1 MAQNDNL
8 LVSYCFLA
16 ALTENQNDL
25 FNHVYVPI
33 CKRTLSIYSLK
44 GATHGTASDIKELIK
59 EEYGIDIP
67 HSIVRRLIAASFRS
81 LSLKA
86 KKKYQFEVFNNGE
99 QFEIQK
105 YTFSDLEIQY
115 KKVTRNANALQK
127 AFETFIKSEELESE
141 NIPPFIDFIDKNKKK
156 LASFFK
162 ECEVEDNSDIQS
174 TYIHHV
180 QFLEHLET
188 YNHDLFEVA
197 KCLYLGSIVASF
209 LESGLDL
216 EPRFESNE
224 EYFLDT
230 PIILR
235 VLDLQKEEETFPIV
249 ELLDLIKNT
258 GGKIKILSITIEEI
272 QIVIENAISNY
283 NNTTPT
289 STINEAC
296 LRLVKNKAW
305 LINYNAN
312 LEKKI
317 LEKVIFEKVLVATSF
332 IEKYQKSPDVRALQ
346 EERFRKGNALHDVI
360 AYLFI
365 RQLRGNSITLFQ
377 KAKIWFVSTNTEL
390 LKFNKEHSL
399 LKGITE
405 IILPDALTSLLWLK
419 DPQKLMNN
427 VKKVGLNELMAI
439 TLNEEIASKELINE
453 FESNIRNIEGISPDD
468 YRTLL
473 ESVAHQSA
481 KKFREFN
488 EVATED
494 KEKARIEAQKIVE
507 WERKRKAKRIQD
519 IKNAQTAKQEEEK
532 RNRELIT
539 KIEQIENDLRNYKTE
554 GDSTQTIIEILK
566 SQVEK
571 QRKLTRRIIFWT
583 IITVIFIL
591 IIYFGFHSI
600 KVLNLGQKIFKWI
613 LSAGGLFG
621 FVNMTINAL
630 KSIKGK

>member
-1 MAQNDNL
+1 
-8 LVSYCFLA
+8 
-16 ALTENQNDL
+16 
-25 FNHVYVPI
+25 
-33 CKRTLSIYSLK
+33 
-44 GATHGTASDIKELIK
+44 
-59 EEYGIDIP
+59 
-67 HSIVRRLIAASFRS
+67 
-81 LSLKA
+81 
-86 KKKYQFEVFNNGE
+86 
-99 QFEIQK
+99 
-105 YTFSDLEIQY
+105 
-115 KKVTRNANALQK
+115 
-127 AFETFIKSEELESE
+127 
-141 NIPPFIDFIDKNKKK
+141 
-156 LASFFK
+156 
-162 ECEVEDNSDIQS
+162 
-174 TYIHHV
+174 
-180 QFLEHLET
+180 
-188 YNHDLFEVA
+188 
-197 KCLYLGSIVASF
+197 
-209 LESGLDL
+209 
-216 EPRFESNE
+216 
-224 EYFLDT
+224 
-230 PIILR
+230 
-235 VLDLQKEEETFPIV
+235 
-249 ELLDLIKNT
+249 
-258 GGKIKILSITIEEI
+258 
-272 QIVIENAISNY
+272 
-283 NNTTPT
+283 
-289 STINEAC
+289 
-296 LRLVKNKAW
+296 
-305 LINYNAN
+305 
-312 LEKKI
+312 
-317 LEKVIFEKVLVATSF
+317 
-332 IEKYQKSPDVRALQ
+332 
-346 EERFRKGNALHDVI
+346 
-360 AYLFI
+360 
-365 RQLRGNSITLFQ
+365 
-377 KAKIWFVSTNTEL
+377 
-390 LKFNKEHSL
+390 
-399 LKGITE
+399 
-405 IILPDALTSLLWLK
+405 
-419 DPQKLMNN
+419 
-427 VKKVGLNELMAI
+427 MAI